1 MYDDVMRIAIVA
13 LALAGAAAVAPQ
25 DPTFAVAVRSGAPVT
40 IVATGDSRF
49 TDPSNTTATNPQARR
64 ALVARIAREKP
75 AAVLVSGDLP
85 WHGGNP
91 KDYEQYRTETAVW
104 RTEGLRIF
112 PALGNH
118 EFSQCA
124 APQCLEN
131 WWDAFPDLR
140 GKRWYSVRIGA
151 GVQAF
156 VLDSLSSFKTGSE
169 QRTWLEAQLAALP
182 PAVRFILISLHHP
195 PVADVQTRVRVDHN
209 PRANEIEL
217 AEYLQ
222 ASAAWRAARVVVI
235 AGHIHNYERFLQD
248 GVVYLVSG
256 GAGAAPYEVD
266 RTPSDLYQDPSYPNF
281 HYVKMV
287 VEGDVLQGEMYRLAD
302 PAAVSPQWDLKD
314 RFEVRAG
321 RP

>member
-1 MYDDVMRIAIVA
+1 MYDDVMRIAIVM
-13 LALAGAAAVAPQ
+13 LALAAAAASQ
-25 DPTFAVAVRSGAPVT
+25 EPTFTVAVPPGAPLT
-40 IVATGDSRF
+40 IVAAGDSRF
-49 TDPSNTTATNPQARR
+49 TDPSNTTATSPQARH
-64 ALVARIAREKP
+64 ALVARIASEKP
-75 AAVLVSGDLP
+75 AAVFVSGDLP

-91 KDYEQYRTETAVW
+91 KDYEQYRTETAIW
-104 RTEGLRIF
+104 RTEGLRVF

-140 GKRWYSVRIGA
+140 GKRWYSVRIGDA
-151 GVQAF
+151 VEAF
-156 VLDSLSSFKTGSE
+156 VLDSLSSFESGSE
-169 QRTWLEAQLAALP
+169 QRTWLEAQVAALP
-182 PAVRFILISLHHP
+182 TAVRFVLLSLHHP
-195 PVADVQTRVRVDHN
+195 PVADIQTRMHVDHN
-209 PRANEIEL
+209 PRANEIAL
-217 AEYLQ
+217 ADYLETAAA
-222 ASAAWRAARVVVI
+222 ASAARFVVV
-235 AGHIHNYERFLQD
+235 AGHIHNYERFLQH

-266 RTPSDLYQDPSYPNF
+266 RTPPDLYQGNAFPNF

-287 VEGDVLQGEMYRLAD
+287 VEGDVLRGEMYRLVD
-302 PAAVSPQWDLKD
+302 SLAASPQWDLKD